1 MKTQKLLKKIEE
13 ILKNGNIEEYKAE
26 AKLIIL
32 STTKLPMEKI
42 VLDEVIEDDIFQ
54 KATKIAEDR
63 VKTKKPIQQLLGES
77 YFMGNAFKVN
87 ENTLIPRD
95 ETEFLVLKTIEKI
108 KTIKKEKVH
117 ILDVGTGSGII
128 PISIALNTKNV
139 EILGVDIST
148 SALTVA
154 IENAQKYLPSN
165 IVLFRKSDLFENIK
179 ETFDIIVSNPPYI
192 PIKEKNSLQEEVMFD
207 PELALFAPDDDGVY
221 FYKKII
227 ENSKPHLKENGFVL
241 FELGIGQSELVKK
254 IMEENGFKNIEIVKD
269 LAEIDRVIIGQI

>member
-1 MKTQKLLKKIEE
+1 MKKIEE

-42 VLDEVIEDDIFQ
+42 VLDEVIEDNIFQ

>member
-1 MKTQKLLKKIEE
+1 MKKIEE
-13 ILKNGNIEEYKAE
+13 ILKKGNIEEFKTE

-32 STTKLPMEKI
+32 STTQLPMGKI
-42 VLDEVIEDDIFQ
+42 ILDEIIDDNISE
-54 KATKIAEDR
+54 KTIKVAEDR
-63 VKTKKPIQQLLGES
+63 IKTKKPIQQLLGES
-77 YFMGNAFKVN
+77 YFMGNVFKVN

-95 ETEFLVLKTIEKI
+95 ETEFLVLKAIEKI
-108 KTIKKEKVH
+108 KTIKKEKIH
-117 ILDVGTGSGII
+117 ILDIGTGTGII

-165 IVLFRKSDLFENIK
+165 IVLFRKSDLFENVK
-179 ETFDIIVSNPPYI
+179 ETFDIIISNPPYI
-192 PIKEKNSLQEEVMFD
+192 PIKEKNTLQEEVMFD
-207 PELALFAPDDDGVY
+207 PEIALFAPDDGGIY

-227 ENSKPHLKENGFVL
+227 ENSKPHLKENGFIL

-254 IMEENGFKNIEIVKD
+254 IMEENSFKNIEIVKD
-269 LAEIDRVIIGQI
+269 LAGIGRVIVAQI

>member
-1 MKTQKLLKKIEE
+1 MKKIEE

-77 YFMGNAFKVN
+77 YFMGNTFKVN

>member
-42 VLDEVIEDDIFQ
+42 VLDEVIEDNIFQ

>member
-1 MKTQKLLKKIEE
+1 MKKIEE

-227 ENSKPHLKENGFVL
+227 ENSKPRLKENGFVL

>member
-1 MKTQKLLKKIEE
+1 MKKIEE

-108 KTIKKEKVH
+108 KTIKKEKIH
-117 ILDVGTGSGII
+117 ILDIGTGTGII

-179 ETFDIIVSNPPYI
+179 ETFDIVVSNPPYI

-227 ENSKPHLKENGFVL
+227 ENSKPRLKENGFVL

>member
-254 IMEENGFKNIEIVKD
+254 IMEENDFKNIEIVKD